1 MMTSSAPKPVREN
14 IARAKAYLRRDDLP
28 RSMAAMAAAL
38 RELKGTR
45 LIGQARFETEV
56 NVQEYVTEL
65 NRHQCIRSFFESQGV
80 LTTPFVSYAKGHEDD
95 LAERLESIGIGLEKD
110 EATRAAKD
118 VAKVAQR
125 KETLLRSGQEKL
137 DAGDAPRGRSF
148 LKRAADEFGHE
159 AGVLTDI
166 GQRLQRAGLLFEAA
180 EMFENAI
187 AAFPKDGHAHAGAVA
202 AYMGLQEYPK
212 AEVAYIRALK
222 QFGNHPKTLINMARM
237 YLAWHKRDDAWT
249 HIQRALQLAPQ
260 DAEAIALLAEI
271 EGRKARR

>member
-1 MMTSSAPKPVREN
+1 MMTSAAPKPVREN

-28 RSMAAMAAAL
+28 RSMAAMATAL

-56 NVQEYVTEL
+56 NIHEYVTEL
-65 NRHQCIRSFFESQGV
+65 NRHQAVRRFFEAQGV
-80 LTTPFVSYAKGHEDD
+80 LSTPFVTYAKGAESE
-95 LAERLESIGIGLEKD
+95 LAERLESI
-110 EATRAAKD
+110 RAGFEKD
-118 VAKVAQR
+118 VAAHAAQHAAKVAHR

-187 AAFPKDGHAHAGAVA
+187 AAFPKDGHAHAGVVA

-212 AEVAYIRALK
+212 AEMAYTRALK
-222 QFGNHPKTLINMARM
+222 QFGTHPRTLVNMARM
-237 YLAWHKRDDAWT
+237 YLAWRKRDEAWT
-249 HIQRALQLAPQ
+249 HIQRALQLAPG
-260 DAEAIALLAEI
+260 DAEAKALLAEI
-271 EGRKARR
+271 EGRGSRR